1 MSSKNGSSK
10 GTATR
15 ETHNAKTGRMSEKA
29 SAAQA
34 AGSYTRGD
42 AKNGSVA
49 DKKMLRAWCTISANR
64 GESKR
69 KR

>member
-10 GTATR
+10 GSATTVSR
-15 ETHNAKTGRMSEKA
+15 NAKTGRMSEKA
-29 SAAQA
+29 TATQSS
-34 AGSYTRGD
+34 GSHTRGD

-49 DKKMLRAWCTISANR
+49 DKKMLRAWSTISANR
-64 GESKR
+64 GEAKR